1 MTREKI
7 ALRGKETDVAGSDGR
22 ASLLLSGRARMTP
35 RSRLHAAA
43 PDRHAAHDALSLS
56 PLRRT
61 GLLCAWPFAGAPYT
75 LPRGGAWL
83 LGLLLC
89 SGARGPVRYRAGAA
103 LRRSRCPCRYL
114 ALRETSRPPA
124 RCLRSCWARSR
135 IRPPSRPE
143 SCLRYTLAR
152 HKRPLGVC
160 AYHTGRA
167 KYHDLKSPGKPVD
180 VWSLLYNQVYRTRL
194 LLCIF

>member
-43 PDRHAAHDALSLS
+43 PDRHAAHDASSLS

-89 SGARGPVRYRAGAA
+89 VVLYKLLCARLPAAAGSGSPVRTGLAKPTPADAPSACAKSSPWSPCRCSVLLQPMGDDVGPGSFLARG
-103 LRRSRCPCRYL
+103 
-114 ALRETSRPPA
+114 
-124 RCLRSCWARSR
+124 
-135 IRPPSRPE
+135 
-143 SCLRYTLAR
+143 
-152 HKRPLGVC
+152 
-160 AYHTGRA
+160 
-167 KYHDLKSPGKPVD
+167 
-180 VWSLLYNQVYRTRL
+180 
-194 LLCIF
+194 